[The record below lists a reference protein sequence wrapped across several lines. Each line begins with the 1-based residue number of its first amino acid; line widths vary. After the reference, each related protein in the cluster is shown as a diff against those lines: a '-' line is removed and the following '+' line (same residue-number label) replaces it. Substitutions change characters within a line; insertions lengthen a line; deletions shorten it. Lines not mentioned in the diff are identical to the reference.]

1 MNKKIYTCLVAVI
14 LLFAATTSVHAQR
27 KSDVLTRGLV
37 AMKAKS
43 GNFLSWRRLGEEY
56 YDTYYNVYR
65 NGTRIATNLKATN
78 LSDASGNDASSYII
92 RPVIR
97 GEEKEACAAVTPWSS
112 FTPTNGAGNQDYPI
126 GYLDITLAS
135 VYNRDLN
142 DVTDHYIPNDAEV
155 ADLDGDGDLEII
167 IKRINIVDQQGINT
181 GTKDAQ
187 GNDIYIMYPQS
198 SNEFVVIDAYNINWQ
213 TGAAALLWRIDC
225 GPNMVSH
232 MSTEINII
240 AYDWDEDGKAEVVL
254 RGADNMKI
262 LGSNGKS
269 VIQNIGDM
277 SVNTRQVWYSSRESD
292 GRDISS
298 LAYTNTGAE
307 YLIYLNGLTGVP
319 YQVIDYP
326 LKRLESNEND
336 LNAAWGD
343 GYGHRSSKYF
353 MGAPYLDGHKPS
365 IFLGRGIYTRHK
377 MCALDVNSSHQLIN
391 KWTWACNNS
400 SSPWY
405 GNGYHNYIIADVDE
419 DGRDE
424 IVYGSMVID
433 DNGKG
438 LSTTGFGHGDAQHV
452 SDLDPY
458 RKGLEFFGC
467 LEEGPYYGFNYRNA
481 TTSQVYFKHT
491 GTGDD
496 GRALAANFSN
506 SHPGASG
513 CSAGH
518 TQMISCVADKS
529 SSEIPQIADYLINF
543 RIYWDGDLLSEYMG
557 SKGKSG
563 DGWTIIEGIGKGRM
577 FTTNGSIHMNGG
589 TKNVP
594 CFQGDIL
601 GDWREEI
608 IVTNDHAIRVFTSG
622 YSSEYSLPTLWQD
635 HQYRQAMVWQMH
647 AYNQPPHLSYY
658 LGEMEGITMAP
669 PPLIM
674 NERTEISN
682 GGSIS
687 SAHDGKQVI
696 ACENA
701 NMTINV
707 ANGASPWVFI
717 DNAPYWCIGTDENG
731 TTGTKVRTDGSI
743 GATNLPPINYEYYTH
758 TVTGGAFTGPM
769 HLTKQGQGT
778 LVLPNV
784 TETYTG
790 KTDVWAGTLEFNGT
804 MQSSP
809 VWLNRFATLNSTG
822 GVFGSSISAEYAA
835 TIQPGGQYTNVSTIS
850 ANELNLRFGSRV
862 VFDLMGTN
870 VGDND
875 QIFIGTLSTESKAGD
890 SVWEDFGPEYIKPVF
905 QFNCP
910 YNPAD
915 GYYPIGTLEALAEGS
930 SLNDIIIEG
939 VDASRNPYLEIEEGV
954 LYLVIGNLRP
964 LDTPTIDIIDWV
976 NYDLSKVYTS
986 SSTTSYYLPVVGASC
1001 ATTGATPT
1009 YTGTFTDEDGNVT
1022 NFGSIGGNLYSE
1034 DFEGS
1039 TVASDY
1045 WKNGNGGIFSPTYSN
1060 SSGQCI
1066 AIQSSAD
1073 RGDFT
1078 LIDADYTGVNKY
1090 TLEFD
1095 AYFNNAAK
1103 TTDFAVMSKSH
1114 FPSWTYNWG
1123 YNWRDY
1129 KQEHN
1134 AYLLY
1139 LMRIENSTSF
1149 YLNES
1154 TTTITLNNST
1164 WYHFT
1169 LNVDI
1174 NTRTVNFNITQKGG
1188 SSNVASGSYT
1198 LREGESAE
1206 CDGLYIRNG
1215 RYNYSPGGAG
1225 IDNIIIS
1232 AAPNSVPNFTFEKP
1246 GTLTMTANAPG
1257 YQSTSATFIVEKPYV
1272 KDGSDYVPVSINDE
1286 KCKQYAL
1293 LGEIDGGNSHLWRSG
1308 LNSSTWASFVLPY
1321 SMTAAQVKSVFG
1333 EGTVIGNLMEDAGD
1347 EKTLIF
1353 ETESGDIRANQPF
1366 LIKGVTNASP
1376 YLIKGVS
1383 GIPVDEPK
1391 VSTNYF
1397 MFIGNYD
1404 NKEEQ
1409 PFYKGD
1415 YFLTSEGLKRPKAD
1429 GILMTLQGY
1438 RAFFRAID
1446 KNSQAPAIIFDDA
1459 TRIKE
1464 ISNASSAPSNVYTV
1478 TGQKMRNKSNDLKG
1492 LPRGIYIVDGKTITV
1507 K

>member
-78 LSDASGNDASSYII
+78 LSDASGNDASSYTI

-97 GEEKEACAAVTPWSS
+97 GVEKEACAAVTPWSS
-112 FTPTNGAGNQDYPI
+112 YIPDKGYGNQDYPI
-126 GYLDITLAS
+126 GYLEIPLQKIYS
-135 VYNRDLN
+135 YNGV
-142 DVTDHYIPNDAEV
+142 DVTANYTTNDAEV
-155 ADLDGDGDLEII
+155 ADLDGDGEMEII
-167 IKRINIVDQQGINT
+167 IKRISDDDNKGLYVTMEDPHYDVFEAYKLN
-181 GTKDAQ
+181 GTRLWW
-187 GNDIYIMYPQS
+187 
-198 SNEFVVIDAYNINWQ
+198 IDV
-213 TGAAALLWRIDC
+213 
-225 GPNMVSH
+225 GPNMVSGS
-232 MSTEINII
+232 STECNLI
-240 AYDWDEDGKAEVVL
+240 AYDWDQDGKAEVLL
-254 RGADNMKI
+254 RGADGMVFHHNDGTTTKI
-262 LGSNGKS
+262 GYRPDENNRGSIDHRANL
-269 VIQNIGDM
+269 
-277 SVNTRQVWYSSRESD
+277 T
-292 GRDISS
+292 
-298 LAYTNTGAE
+298 YTNTGYE
-307 YLIYLNGLTGVP
+307 YLVYLNGETGKP
-319 YQVIDYP
+319 YPIGKYSQYPFIEYP
-326 LKRLESNEND
+326 LSRES
-336 LNAAWGD
+336 ASAWGD
-343 GYGHRSSKYF
+343 SYGHRSSKYF
-353 MGAPYLDGHKPS
+353 MGAPYLDGKKPF

-377 MCALDVNSSHQLIN
+377 MCALEVDPTTHKLTE
-391 KWTWACNNS
+391 KWRWECNNS

-438 LSTTGFGHGDAQHV
+438 LSTTGYGHGDAQHV

-518 TQMISCVADKS
+518 SQMISCVADKS
-529 SSEIPQIADYLINF
+529 SSEIPAIADYLINF
-543 RIYWDGDLLSEYMG
+543 RIYWDGDFLSEYMG
-557 SKGKSG
+557 SKSA
-563 DGWTIIEGIGKGRM
+563 DGWAMIEGIGKGRM
-577 FTTNGSIHMNGG
+577 FTSDGSYSMNSY

-594 CFQGDIL
+594 CFQGDII

-608 IVTNDHAIRVFTSG
+608 ILKDNDSHIRIYTTGFPTEHSI
-622 YSSEYSLPTLWQD
+622 PTLWQD
-635 HQYRQAMVWQMH
+635 HQYRQAMAWQMH

-687 SAHDGKQVI
+687 SALDGKQVI

-707 ANGASPWVFI
+707 ADGASPWVFI

-784 TETYTG
+784 KETYTG
-790 KTDVWAGTLEFNGT
+790 KTDVWAGTLEFNDT

-835 TIQPGGQYTNVSTIS
+835 TIQPGGQYTYVSTIS

-875 QIFIGTLSTESKAGD
+875 QIFIGTLSTESKAGN
-890 SVWEDFGPEYIKPVF
+890 SVWENFGPQYIKPVF

-939 VDASRNPYLEIEEGV
+939 VDASRNPHLEIEEGK
-954 LYLVIGNLRP
+954 LYLVIGNVSNMA
-964 LDTPTIDIIDWV
+964 TPTIDIIDWV
-976 NYDLSKVYTS
+976 NYDLHEDYPS
-986 SSTTSYYLPVVGASC
+986 SS
-1001 ATTGATPT
+1001 ATTYFLPKVQITCPAANVTPT
-1009 YTGTFTDEDGNVT
+1009 YFGTFTDKDGNETTLGESLPQTIYVQDFET
-1022 NFGSIGGNLYSE
+1022 LTTENISSVWTTRYANLYVEKWWGTDNYLQVVHNGGTGPRSAYTKFYANNSIYTTDNYSIEFDMALHYTEGNFGDNEIILFGQG
-1034 DFEGS
+1034 
-1039 TVASDY
+1039 ASL
-1045 WKNGNGGIFSPTYSN
+1045 PYSN
-1060 SSGQCI
+1060 AMFDNSNYVFKLYGGKNFGKTYTV
-1066 AIQSSAD
+1066 D
-1073 RGDFT
+1073 GDNNYFT
-1078 LIDADYTGVNKY
+1078 INNEEWYHYTINVNKATGAVSY
-1090 TLEFD
+1090 TIATLQGTNSGGSGH
-1095 AYFNNAAK
+1095 YKINNTNVNLNVQGLLIGLGRNNNNAEHVS
-1103 TTDFAVMSKSH
+1103 FAYIDDITIIRSANSID
-1114 FPSWTYNWG
+1114 TYAFG
-1123 YNWRDY
+1123 
-1129 KQEHN
+1129 
-1134 AYLLY
+1134 
-1139 LMRIENSTSF
+1139 
-1149 YLNES
+1149 
-1154 TTTITLNNST
+1154 
-1164 WYHFT
+1164 
-1169 LNVDI
+1169 
-1174 NTRTVNFNITQKGG
+1174 
-1188 SSNVASGSYT
+1188 
-1198 LREGESAE
+1198 
-1206 CDGLYIRNG
+1206 
-1215 RYNYSPGGAG
+1215 
-1225 IDNIIIS
+1225 
-1232 AAPNSVPNFTFEKP
+1232 KP
-1246 GTLTMTANAPG
+1246 GTLSFTASAPG
-1257 YQSTSATFIVEKPYV
+1257 YRNKTVSFNVELPYV

-1366 LIKGVTNASP
+1366 LIKGVTKASP

-1397 MFIGNYD
+1397 MFLGNYD

-1478 TGQKMRNKSNDLKG
+1478 TGQKMRNQSNDLKG

>member
-1 MNKKIYTCLVAVI
+1 MNKNIYKCLVAVI
-14 LLFAATTSVHAQR
+14 LLLTATTSVHAQR

-78 LSDASGNDASSYII
+78 LSDASGNDASSYTI

-97 GEEKEACAAVTPWSS
+97 GVEKEACAAVTPWSS
-112 FTPTNGAGNQDYPI
+112 YIPDKGYGNQDYPI
-126 GYLDITLAS
+126 GYLEIPLQKIYS
-135 VYNRDLN
+135 YKGV
-142 DVTDHYIPNDAEV
+142 DVTANYTTNDAEV
-155 ADLDGDGDLEII
+155 ADLDGDGEMEII
-167 IKRINIVDQQGINT
+167 IKRISNDDNSGLYVTMEDPHYDVFEAYKLN
-181 GTKDAQ
+181 GTRLWW
-187 GNDIYIMYPQS
+187 
-198 SNEFVVIDAYNINWQ
+198 IDV
-213 TGAAALLWRIDC
+213 
-225 GPNMVSH
+225 GPNMVSGS
-232 MSTEINII
+232 STECNLI
-240 AYDWDEDGKAEVVL
+240 AYDWDQDGKAEVLL
-254 RGADNMKI
+254 RGADGMVFHHNDGTTTKI
-262 LGSNGKS
+262 GYHPDEDNRGSITHRANA
-269 VIQNIGDM
+269 
-277 SVNTRQVWYSSRESD
+277 T
-292 GRDISS
+292 
-298 LAYTNTGAE
+298 YTNTGYE
-307 YLIYLNGLTGVP
+307 YLVYLNGETGKP
-319 YQVIDYP
+319 YPIGRNSQYPFIEYP
-326 LKRLESNEND
+326 LSRES
-336 LNAAWGD
+336 ASAWGD
-343 GYGHRSSKYF
+343 NYGHRSSKYF
-353 MGAPYLDGHKPS
+353 MGAPYLDGKKPF

-377 MCALDVNSSHQLIN
+377 MCALEVDPTTHKLTE
-391 KWTWACNNS
+391 KWRWECNNS

-438 LSTTGFGHGDAQHV
+438 LSTTGYGHGDAQHA
-452 SDLDPY
+452 SDFDPY

-529 SSEIPQIADYLINF
+529 SSEIPAIADYLINF
-543 RIYWDGDLLSEYMG
+543 RIYWDGDFLSEYMG
-557 SKGKSG
+557 SKSA
-563 DGWTIIEGIGKGRM
+563 DGWTMIEGIGKGRM
-577 FTTNGSIHMNGG
+577 FTSNGSYSMNSY

-594 CFQGDIL
+594 CFQGDII

-608 IVTNDHAIRVFTSG
+608 ILKDNDSHIRIYTTGFPTEHSI
-622 YSSEYSLPTLWQD
+622 PTLWQD

-707 ANGASPWVFI
+707 ADGASPWVFI
-717 DNAPYWCIGTDENG
+717 DNAPYWCMGTDENG

-758 TVTGGAFTGPM
+758 TVTGGAFTGAM

-835 TIQPGGQYTNVSTIS
+835 TIQPGGQYTKVSTIS

-890 SVWEDFGPEYIKPVF
+890 SVWENFGPQYIQPVF

-915 GYYPIGTLEALAEGS
+915 GNYPIGTLEALAEGS

-939 VDASRNPYLEIEEGV
+939 VDASRNPYLEVKEGI
-954 LYLVIGNLRP
+954 LYLVIGNLSP

-1001 ATTGATPT
+1001 ATAGATLI
-1009 YTGTFTDEDGNVT
+1009 YTGTFTDEDGNAT
-1022 NFGSIGGNLYSE
+1022 NFGSIGENLYSE
-1034 DFEGS
+1034 GYENVSNASEAWTTQYATLKLDNWQGS
-1039 TVASDY
+1039 GDHY
-1045 WKNGNGGIFSPTYSN
+1045 IQIIQGGG
-1060 SSGQCI
+1060 SGPR
-1066 AIQSSAD
+1066 SAYTN
-1073 RGDFT
+1073 F
-1078 LIDADYTGVNKY
+1078 YTGNNFY
-1090 TLEFD
+1090 TSDLYSIEFD
-1095 AYFNNAAK
+1095 MAIHYTQGSYDDNEVILFGEGARMPSSNQIFGNSNYVFRLYGGK
-1103 TTDFAVMSKSH
+1103 NYGNTYKVVNTT
-1114 FPSWTYNWG
+1114 
-1123 YNWRDY
+1123 
-1129 KQEHN
+1129 
-1134 AYLLY
+1134 
-1139 LMRIENSTSF
+1139 NSF
-1149 YLNES
+1149 
-1154 TTTITLNNST
+1154 TLNNEE
-1164 WYHFT
+1164 WYHYVINVNKAT
-1169 LNVDI
+1169 GEVSYAITSLQGTSTGGSGNYKIESSDVNLNVKGMFVALGRNNSWAYVDDIVI
-1174 NTRTVNFNITQKGG
+1174 NTPNI
-1188 SSNVASGSYT
+1188 
-1198 LREGESAE
+1198 
-1206 CDGLYIRNG
+1206 
-1215 RYNYSPGGAG
+1215 
-1225 IDNIIIS
+1225 
-1232 AAPNSVPNFTFEKP
+1232 SVPTFTFEKP

-1257 YQSTSATFIVEKPYV
+1257 YQSASATFIVEKPYV

-1286 KCKQYAL
+1286 QCTQYAL

-1308 LNSSTWASFVLPY
+1308 LNGSTWASFVLPY

-1366 LIKGVTNASP
+1366 LIKGVTKASP

-1391 VSTNYF
+1391 VSTDYY
-1397 MFIGNYD
+1397 MFLGNYD
-1404 NKEEQ
+1404 NKEDQ

-1415 YFLTSEGLKRPKAD
+1415 YFLTSEGLKRPKTD
-1429 GILMTLQGY
+1429 GILMNLKGY

-1459 TRIKE
+1459 TRIQE

-1478 TGQKMRNKSNDLKG
+1478 TGQQMRNKSNDLKG

>member
-1 MNKKIYTCLVAVI
+1 
-14 LLFAATTSVHAQR
+14 
-27 KSDVLTRGLV
+27 
-37 AMKAKS
+37 
-43 GNFLSWRRLGEEY
+43 
-56 YDTYYNVYR
+56 
-65 NGTRIATNLKATN
+65 
-78 LSDASGNDASSYII
+78 
-92 RPVIR
+92 
-97 GEEKEACAAVTPWSS
+97 
-112 FTPTNGAGNQDYPI
+112 
-126 GYLDITLAS
+126 
-135 VYNRDLN
+135 
-142 DVTDHYIPNDAEV
+142 
-155 ADLDGDGDLEII
+155 
-167 IKRINIVDQQGINT
+167 
-181 GTKDAQ
+181 
-187 GNDIYIMYPQS
+187 
-198 SNEFVVIDAYNINWQ
+198 
-213 TGAAALLWRIDC
+213 
-225 GPNMVSH
+225 
-232 MSTEINII
+232 
-240 AYDWDEDGKAEVVL
+240 
-254 RGADNMKI
+254 
-262 LGSNGKS
+262 
-269 VIQNIGDM
+269 
-277 SVNTRQVWYSSRESD
+277 
-292 GRDISS
+292 
-298 LAYTNTGAE
+298 
-307 YLIYLNGLTGVP
+307 
-319 YQVIDYP
+319 
-326 LKRLESNEND
+326 
-336 LNAAWGD
+336 
-343 GYGHRSSKYF
+343 
-353 MGAPYLDGHKPS
+353 
-365 IFLGRGIYTRHK
+365 
-377 MCALDVNSSHQLIN
+377 
-391 KWTWACNNS
+391 
-400 SSPWY
+400 
-405 GNGYHNYIIADVDE
+405 
-419 DGRDE
+419 
-424 IVYGSMVID
+424 
-433 DNGKG
+433 
-438 LSTTGFGHGDAQHV
+438 
-452 SDLDPY
+452 
-458 RKGLEFFGC
+458 
-467 LEEGPYYGFNYRNA
+467 
-481 TTSQVYFKHT
+481 
-491 GTGDD
+491 
-496 GRALAANFSN
+496 
-506 SHPGASG
+506 
-513 CSAGH
+513 
-518 TQMISCVADKS
+518 
-529 SSEIPQIADYLINF
+529 
-543 RIYWDGDLLSEYMG
+543 
-557 SKGKSG
+557 
-563 DGWTIIEGIGKGRM
+563 
-577 FTTNGSIHMNGG
+577 MNGG

-622 YSSEYSLPTLWQD
+622 YSSDYSLPTLWQD

-758 TVTGGAFTGPM
+758 TVKGGAFTGPM

-778 LVLPNV
+778 LVLPNL

-835 TIQPGGQYTNVSTIS
+835 TIQPGGQYTKVSTIS

-890 SVWEDFGPEYIKPVF
+890 SVWENFGPQYIQPVF

-915 GYYPIGTLEALAEGS
+915 GYYPIGTLKALAEGS

-939 VDASRNPYLEIEEGV
+939 VDASRNPYLEVKEGV

-964 LDTPTIDIIDWV
+964 LGTPTIDIIDWV
-976 NYDLSKVYTS
+976 NYDLHEDYPS
-986 SSTTSYYLPVVGASC
+986 SSATTYNLPVVKANCAS
-1001 ATTGATPT
+1001 AGATPI

-1034 DFEGS
+1034 GYENVSNASEAWTTQYATLKLDNWQGS
-1039 TVASDY
+1039 GDHY
-1045 WKNGNGGIFSPTYSN
+1045 IQIIQGGG
-1060 SSGQCI
+1060 SGPR
-1066 AIQSSAD
+1066 SAYTN
-1073 RGDFT
+1073 F
-1078 LIDADYTGVNKY
+1078 YTGNNFY
-1090 TLEFD
+1090 TSDLYSIEFD
-1095 AYFNNAAK
+1095 MAIHYTHGSYDDNEVILFGEGARMPSSNQIFGNSNYVFRLYGGK
-1103 TTDFAVMSKSH
+1103 NYGNTYKVVNTT
-1114 FPSWTYNWG
+1114 
-1123 YNWRDY
+1123 
-1129 KQEHN
+1129 
-1134 AYLLY
+1134 
-1139 LMRIENSTSF
+1139 NSF
-1149 YLNES
+1149 
-1154 TTTITLNNST
+1154 TLNNEE
-1164 WYHFT
+1164 WYHYVINVNKAT
-1169 LNVDI
+1169 GEVSYAITSLQGTSTGGSGNYKIESSDVNLNVKGMFVALGRNNSWAYVDDIVI
-1174 NTRTVNFNITQKGG
+1174 NTPNI
-1188 SSNVASGSYT
+1188 
-1198 LREGESAE
+1198 
-1206 CDGLYIRNG
+1206 
-1215 RYNYSPGGAG
+1215 
-1225 IDNIIIS
+1225 
-1232 AAPNSVPNFTFEKP
+1232 SVPTFTFEKP

-1397 MFIGNYD
+1397 MFLGNYD

-1478 TGQKMRNKSNDLKG
+1478 TGQKMRNQSNDLKG